1 MPTCICISRSGL
13 LAPDRK
19 AAVAAAV
26 TRTHAE
32 VTGAPTF
39 FAQVVFQDVQPA
51 DHFIGGV
58 PLAHDH
64 LFVYGRIRAGRSA
77 RDRHILIEGLV
88 HSLAAAAGLPPFA
101 VWVYV
106 LELPAR
112 AMAEFGHILPEPGDE
127 ADWTRMLPEAD
138 RARMQAIGARA

>member
-1 MPTCICISRSGL
+1 MARAFERAGPHYCPRTEARAVKTPGANPLPTSPPASLFEPRS
-13 LAPDRK
+13 
-19 AAVAAAV
+19 
-26 TRTHAE
+26 
-32 VTGAPTF
+32 F
-39 FAQVVFQDVQPA
+39 
-51 DHFIGGV
+51 
-58 PLAHDH
+58 AHDH

-88 HSLAAAAGLPPFA
+88 HSLAAAAGLPPFE

-127 ADWTRMLPEAD
+127 ADWTRALPEAD
-138 RARMQAIGARA
+138 HVRMQKIGAGA